1 MLVTREDRAPRAKL
15 ELPPARSMTLSG
27 PRPKIRSGLGG
38 LRSSSAM
45 SVDREEEPSR
55 GIRHV
60 GGGSVRIKKSSE
72 LSIGLIL
79 SVSVYVCVSV
89 CVIVMGSITPITA
102 YPVPVTL
109 QLNDT
114 FDK

>member
-1 MLVTREDRAPRAKL
+1 MSTYDGYRAAVSEYSLREQESRLVTREERTPRAKL

-27 PRPKIRSGLGG
+27 LRPKIRSGLGG

-79 SVSVYVCVSV
+79 SVSVC
-89 CVIVMGSITPITA
+89 M
-102 YPVPVTL
+102 
-109 QLNDT
+109 
-114 FDK
+114 

>member
-1 MLVTREDRAPRAKL
+1 M
-15 ELPPARSMTLSG
+15 
-27 PRPKIRSGLGG
+27 
-38 LRSSSAM
+38 
-45 SVDREEEPSR
+45 
-55 GIRHV
+55 
-60 GGGSVRIKKSSE
+60 
-72 LSIGLIL
+72 
-79 SVSVYVCVSV
+79 YVV